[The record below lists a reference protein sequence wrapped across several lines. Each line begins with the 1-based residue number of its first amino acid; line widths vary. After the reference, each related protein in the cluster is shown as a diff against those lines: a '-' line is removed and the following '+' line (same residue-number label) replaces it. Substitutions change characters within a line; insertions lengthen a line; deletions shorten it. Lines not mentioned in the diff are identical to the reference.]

1 MSENKWQ
8 KRKPLRLECP
18 SGSVCYAQRPSPEI
32 SLKGG
37 KLAHIFATPIAALN
51 PEAVINELSDEEA
64 AKVYLFARELV
75 ATAVVDPKIS
85 LDRDAEGLT
94 PEDIPPPDFW
104 HVFSW
109 AMRGGPGLP
118 VPLEEG
124 ETTVEAVETFPG
136 EQGALHIPRCDSEQ
150 VSQVPV

>member
-1 MSENKWQ
+1 MSETKWQ

-37 KLAHIFATPIAALN
+37 KLAHIFAAPVAALN
-51 PEAVINELSDEEA
+51 PQAVINELSDEDA

-75 ATAVVDPKIS
+75 ATVVVEPKIS
-85 LDRDAEGLT
+85 LDRGGEGLT
-94 PEDIPPPDFW
+94 PEDVPPPDFW
-104 HVFSW
+104 YVFSW

-118 VPLEEG
+118 VALEEG
-124 ETTVEAVETFPG
+124 ETTVEAVETFPSEPG
-136 EQGALHIPRCDSEQ
+136 RLNIPRSNSEQ
-150 VSQVPV
+150 VSQVSV

>member
-1 MSENKWQ
+1 MSGNKWQ
-8 KRKPLRLECP
+8 KRKPLSLECP
-18 SGSVCYAQRPSPEI
+18 SGSVCDVQRPSPEI

-51 PEAVINELSDEEA
+51 PQAVLNELSDEDA

-75 ATAVVDPKIS
+75 AAVVVEPKIS
-85 LDRDAEGLT
+85 LDRETESLT

-104 HVFSW
+104 HVFGW

-118 VPLEEG
+118 VALEEG

-136 EQGALHIPRCDSEQ
+136 EQGAVHIPRSDGEQ
-150 VSQVPV
+150 ISQAPV